1 MLRNCLIDKHIF
13 SSARCT
19 EATKSELP
27 KVELM
32 GKYKVTAKQQLK
44 GKLKCLNNC
53 QPQIQA

>member
-1 MLRNCLIDKHIF
+1 MLHNCLIVKHIF
-13 SSARCT
+13 SSALCT

-32 GKYKVTAKQQLK
+32 GKYEVTTKQQLE

-53 QPQIQA
+53 QPQI